1 MKRNP
6 PLSNATLHQLRRRID
21 ALDVRLLRLLTQRA
35 ALALRVG
42 RIKRR
47 EGWRLVDLAR
57 EREILQRMAEA
68 SQGPLTPQAVRAMYR
83 TILTQIRRLEQ
94 QQQATQSERPR

>member
-42 RIKRR
+42 RIKKR
-47 EGWRLVDLAR
+47 EGWRLLDPAR
-57 EREILQRMAEA
+57 EQEILQRMAEA
-68 SQGPLTPQAVRAMYR
+68 AQGPLTPQAVRAVYR